1 MHPAQRLTG
10 LTESVI
16 REMTRLAEKHD
27 ALNLSQGF
35 PDFDP
40 PPRVLAA
47 AAEALRSGY
56 NQYAVT
62 WGSARLRAALAGK
75 YDRWYGMGVDP
86 ETDVTT
92 TCGVTEAIIAAL
104 LGVVD
109 PGDRVVI
116 LEPAHENYLAGVLF
130 AGGKPIWVPLSSP
143 DFVLD
148 EARLRAAFAQRPRAI
163 IINTPHNPTGRVFTR
178 DELGLI
184 ARLCIEYDTVAIT
197 DEIYEHILYD
207 GREHVPLA
215 TLPGMAERTITTSGL
230 SKTYAATG
238 WRVGWVIAP
247 PTLSNAVRTVH
258 DFLTI
263 CAPTPLQE
271 AAAVALGLPDA
282 YYAELA
288 QAYTARRDRMM
299 AILEDSGFRAAPPE
313 GAYYVMADFSD
324 VQLDLVGYARGL
336 QGGQGDDVAFARWL
350 TIEKKV
356 AVVPGSSFYH
366 DPALGRKLVRFAFS
380 KRLETLDE
388 AGRRLQH
395 KGGLQ

>member
-16 REMTRLAEKHD
+16 REMTRLAERHN

-40 PPRVLAA
+40 PPQVLAA
-47 AAEALRSGY
+47 ATKALQEGY

-62 WGSARLRAALAGK
+62 WGSARLRAALADK
-75 YDRWYGMGVDP
+75 YAGWYGMGVDA
-86 ETDVTT
+86 ETDVTI

-109 PGDRVVI
+109 PGDRVII
-116 LEPAHENYLAGVLF
+116 LEPAHENYLPGILF
-130 AGGKPIWVPLSSP
+130 AGGEPLWVPLSPP
-143 DFVLD
+143 DFTLD
-148 EARLRAAFAQRPRAI
+148 EARLRAAFTQRPRAI
-163 IINTPHNPTGRVFTR
+163 IVNTPHNPTGRVFSR
-178 DELGLI
+178 EELSLV
-184 ARLCIEYDTVAIT
+184 ADLCAQYDTIAIT
-197 DEIYEHILYD
+197 DEIYEHITYD
-207 GREHVPLA
+207 GRQHLPPA

-238 WRVGWVIAP
+238 WRVGWVVAP
-247 PTLSNAVRTVH
+247 PPLSNAVRTVH

-271 AAAVALGLPDA
+271 AAAIALALPDD

-288 QAYTARRDRMM
+288 RAYTARRDKMM
-299 AILEDSGFRAAPPE
+299 AILEEAGFRAPPPE
-313 GAYYVMADFSD
+313 GSYYVMADFSA
-324 VQLDLVGYARGL
+324 VRPDLADAGGVSGGARG
-336 QGGQGDDVAFARWL
+336 QESDVAFARWL
-350 TIEKKV
+350 TVEKKV

-366 DPALGRKLVRFAFS
+366 DPALGRRLVRFAFP
-380 KRLETLDE
+380 KRLETLEE
-388 AGRRLQH
+388 AGRRLV
-395 KGGLQ
+395 KGG